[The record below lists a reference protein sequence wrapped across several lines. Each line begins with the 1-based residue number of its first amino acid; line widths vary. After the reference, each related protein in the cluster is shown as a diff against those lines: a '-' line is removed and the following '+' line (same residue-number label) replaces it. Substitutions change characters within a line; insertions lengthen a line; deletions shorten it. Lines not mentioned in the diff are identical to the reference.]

1 MTPLAMPDG
10 SVVNHKLAVD
20 GSSPVIPQANRK
32 TIFPNITKEDLFQM
46 MISVQQSPEAVVKEF
61 AEKYRQRVGAAFAIP
76 TASGTSSLHVP
87 DSGDPRSAVQRFSNT
102 HQCIVDGSEI
112 GITVHEGLINQI
124 DIYR

>member
-1 MTPLAMPDG
+1 MKTDFIMTPLAMPDG

-87 DSGDPRSAVQRFSNT
+87 DSGDPRELFSDSV
-102 HQCIVDGSEI
+102 IR
-112 GITVHEGLINQI
+112 INASSMAA
-124 DIYR
+124 RSVSRSMKVL